1 MSEEIYETKDSRHT
15 VRVAVFISLERDG
28 KVFLMRRSNTKWA
41 AGLLTLPSGHVEL
54 GEKIL
59 DAAVREVKEEAGVIV
74 KPEDLE
80 FMHVHYVQDIYSS
93 FYFRAT
99 AWEGEAYRAEPE
111 LCSEVL
117 WESIDA
123 LPKDT
128 ISQVRFMYKS
138 YKEGI
143 AFSNIENDPTAL

>member
-1 MSEEIYETKDSRHT
+1 MSEEKYETKAPRHT
-15 VRVAVFISLERDG
+15 VRVAVFVFLERDG
-28 KVFLMRRSNTKWA
+28 KVFLMRRFNTKWA

-54 GEKIL
+54 GERIV
-59 DAAVREVKEEAGVIV
+59 DAAVREVKEEAGVTV

-99 AWEGEAYRAEPE
+99 QWEGEAYCAEPE

-117 WESIDA
+117 WEPVDA
-123 LPKDT
+123 LPGDT
-128 ISQVRFMYKS
+128 IAQVRFMYKS

-143 AFSNIENDPTAL
+143 SFSNIENDPTAL